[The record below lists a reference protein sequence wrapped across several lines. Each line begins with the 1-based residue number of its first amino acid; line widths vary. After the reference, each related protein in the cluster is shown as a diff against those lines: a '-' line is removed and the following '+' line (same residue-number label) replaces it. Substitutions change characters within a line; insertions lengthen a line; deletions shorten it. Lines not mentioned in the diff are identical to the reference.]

1 MRIRLFAFLLFYFPF
16 FASAQNKID
25 VLHYAYRIE
34 LNDKNDTLAGT
45 AYIRFIAK
53 EELSSV
59 SFDLTDLNKDHKG
72 MIVIHAGINGFDGR
86 GNISLGYSHKND
98 KVWVHTAWNKSTL
111 KKGDTATIV
120 IEYKGI
126 PSGGLIIS
134 QNKYGHRTFFADN
147 WPNRAH
153 NWIPCVD
160 DLSDKA
166 SVEFMVT
173 APSHYQ
179 VVSNGT
185 RVAETNT
192 PGNKKLTHWKE
203 DVPLPTKVMVIGVAD
218 FAVDKVADVDGVP
231 VYSWVFPENKKEG
244 FYDYAVAKDIL
255 AFFINYIGPFPY
267 KKLANVQSTT
277 IFGGME
283 NAGAIFYS
291 ENSVTGDRQEE
302 LLLAHEIAHQW
313 FGDMAT
319 EKSFAHLWL
328 SEGFATYFAH
338 LYAETKYGTDSL
350 NNSMRIEREEVIN
363 FVKTSHLPVV
373 DPVSPYMH
381 LLNTNSYEKGSW
393 VLHMLRRQLGDS
405 IFQKCIRGYYE
416 KYAGKNATTR
426 DLQKIVESVSGK
438 NFEKFFTQWL
448 YTPENLR
455 LDIRWKYNKK
465 EKNIAITVRQLQQPG
480 NFQFPLE
487 ILVQEN
493 MVSSP
498 KRMIKTISKKTETF
512 MFPVQS
518 KPIQL
523 EVDPMVSLLFEGR
536 VKEIK

>member
-1 MRIRLFAFLLFYFPF
+1 MRLFFVVSLLLIVFL
-16 FASAQNKID
+16 SEGQSKID

-34 LNDKNDTLAGT
+34 LNDKNDTVAGT
-45 AYIRFIAK
+45 AYIRFIVK

-59 SFDLTDLNKDHKG
+59 SLDLADLNKDHKG
-72 MIVIHAGINGFDGR
+72 MIVIFSGINMFDGR
-86 GNISLGYSHKND
+86 GNISLDYSRKND
-98 KVWVHTAWNKSTL
+98 KVLINTAWNKSPL
-111 KKGDTATIV
+111 KIGDTATIV
-120 IEYKGI
+120 IEYKGV
-126 PSGGLIIS
+126 PSDGLIIS
-134 QNKYGHRTFFADN
+134 KNKYGHRTFFADN

-160 DLSDKA
+160 DPSDKA
-166 SVEFMVT
+166 SIEFIVT

-179 VVSNGT
+179 VVSNGIQ
-185 RVAETNT
+185 VAENNL

-203 DVPLPTKVMVIGVAD
+203 DLPLPTKVMVIGVAN
-218 FAVDKVADVDGVP
+218 FAVDKVAVVNDVP

-255 AFFINYIGPFPY
+255 AFFINYIGPYPY
-267 KKLANVQSTT
+267 KKLANVQSKT

-283 NAGAIFYS
+283 NASAIFYS
-291 ENSVTGDRQEE
+291 ENSVTGDRREE

-328 SEGFATYFAH
+328 SEGFATYLAH
-338 LYAETKYGTDSL
+338 LYVEAKYGTDSL
-350 NNSMRIEREEVIN
+350 NNRMRNEREEIID

-373 DPVSPYMH
+373 DSVSPYMQ
-381 LLNTNSYEKGSW
+381 LLNINSYQKGSW

-405 IFQKCIRGYYE
+405 VFQKSIRTYYE
-416 KYAGKNATTR
+416 RYAGKNADTR

-438 NFEKFFTQWL
+438 NLEQFFTQWL
-448 YTPENLR
+448 YTPDNLR
-455 LDIRWKYNKK
+455 LDISWKYNKK
-465 EKNIAITVRQLQQPG
+465 GKNIAVTVKQLQPSG

-487 ILVQEN
+487 ILIQEN
-493 MVSSP
+493 MVSTP
-498 KRMIKTISKKTETF
+498 KRITRTISKNEETF
-512 MFPVQS
+512 LFPVQS
-518 KPIQL
+518 KPIRL
-523 EVDPMVSLLFEGR
+523 EIDPIVSLLFEGT